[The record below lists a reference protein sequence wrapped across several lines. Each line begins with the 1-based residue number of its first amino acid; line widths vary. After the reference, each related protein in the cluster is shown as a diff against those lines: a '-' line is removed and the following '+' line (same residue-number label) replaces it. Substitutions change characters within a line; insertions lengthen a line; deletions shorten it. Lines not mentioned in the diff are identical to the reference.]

1 MNGCGLCSFGG
12 SARMRK
18 IRYAV
23 AMSLDGH
30 IAGPN
35 EEYDWI
41 GTDPEVDFGAMWSQ
55 FDALLMGRRTYKLA
69 VQTRGKAAFTAF
81 TGVRSIVFSRTLKRQ
96 EHPHVA
102 VVPELNADW
111 VRDLK
116 AQSGKDIWLFGGSNL
131 FRSFFDSGL
140 VDGVEVAVIP
150 VLLGAGIPLLPPPYS
165 PTKMRLISH
174 CLYRSGRVSLAYEV
188 QY

>member
-1 MNGCGLCSFGG
+1 
-12 SARMRK
+12 MRK

-69 VQTRGKAAFTAF
+69 VQTRGKSGFHGFHWSSFHCLLADSQTARAPP
-81 TGVRSIVFSRTLKRQ
+81 RSRR
-96 EHPHVA
+96 A
-102 VVPELNADW
+102 
-111 VRDLK
+111 
-116 AQSGKDIWLFGGSNL
+116 
-131 FRSFFDSGL
+131 
-140 VDGVEVAVIP
+140 GVECR
-150 VLLGAGIPLLPPPYS
+150 LG
-165 PTKMRLISH
+165 KRLESSKRKGH
-174 CLYRSGRVSLAYEV
+174 LVV
-188 QY
+188 WW